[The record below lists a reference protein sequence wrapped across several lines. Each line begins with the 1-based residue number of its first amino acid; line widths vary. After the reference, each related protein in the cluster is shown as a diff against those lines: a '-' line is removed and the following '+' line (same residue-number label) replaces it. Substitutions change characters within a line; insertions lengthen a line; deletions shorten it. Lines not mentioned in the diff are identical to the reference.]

1 MGVKKNR
8 EDSLVYLM
16 PEKQILL
23 THRCQRRE
31 RTQGSLIGT
40 MHGRTVFF
48 PLPYISQPYT
58 SEVPTP
64 ISGPL
69 VLPLVIHRSLG

>member
-8 EDSLVYLM
+8 KDSLVYLM
-16 PEKQILL
+16 PEKQIPP

-40 MHGRTVFF
+40 AHGRTLSFL
-48 PLPYISQPYT
+48 LPYISQPYT

-69 VLPLVIHRSLG
+69 VLPLGIYRSLG